1 MPTVPNESR
10 PMRAVAD
17 RGACCA
23 YGICHEICPEVWV
36 LDDAGM
42 IAVDNAPIPAE
53 LLEKAIEG
61 AEACPA
67 NAIAV
72 EPMEA

>member
-1 MPTVPNESR
+1 MPSLSDEPVA
-10 PMRAVAD
+10 MRAVAD

-23 YGICHEICPEVWV
+23 YGVCAEICPEVWL
-36 LDDAGM
+36 LDDAGL

-53 LLEKAIEG
+53 LVEKAIEG

-67 NAIAV
+67 NAISV
-72 EPMEA
+72 EPVAA

>member
-1 MPTVPNESR
+1 MSTSSNAEPV
-10 PMRAVAD
+10 MRAVAD

-23 YGICHEICPEVWV
+23 YGICHEICPEIWL

-42 IAVDNAPIPAE
+42 IAVNDTPIPPE

-67 NAIAV
+67 HAISV
-72 EPMEA
+72 EPIAA